1 MIGDD
6 EPAGEDLTGKHGADR
21 RRETHGFVNAG
32 SEIETAG
39 Q

>member
-6 EPAGEDLTGKHGADR
+6 EAATEDLPWKHGADR
-21 RRETHGFVNAG
+21 RRETHRFVNAG

>member
-6 EPAGEDLTGKHGADR
+6 EAAGEDLAGEHGADR
-21 RRETHGFVNAG
+21 RRETHGLVDAG
-32 SEIETAG
+32 AEIETAG